1 MDKRQAILDAALTL
15 FAQRGYHGTTVP
27 SVADTAGVGAGTIYR
42 YFENKEALANTLYKE
57 WKRQLGESIL
67 EGFPFDA
74 SVREQFRTWYERQMA
89 FILEFP
95 EAAAYMNLHHH
106 ASYLDDESLALEELH
121 AGIGTQLVERGQ
133 TEFVLRKGEPMLL
146 LALVYGAIV
155 GLARASWEGRIEITE
170 EVLETAEQAC
180 WELVRA

>member
-1 MDKRQAILDAALTL
+1 VDKRQAILDAALTL

-42 YFENKEALANTLYKE
+42 HFDNKEALGNVLYQE
-57 WKRQLGESIL
+57 WKGRLGARIL

-74 SVREQFRTWYERQMA
+74 TVRVQFRTWYERQMD

-95 EAAAYMNLHHH
+95 DAAAYMNLHHH
-106 ASYLDDESLALEELH
+106 ASYLDDASLALEEAH
-121 AGIGTQLVERGQ
+121 AGMGTKLIERGQ
-133 TEFVLRKGEPMLL
+133 QEQVLREGPPMLL

-155 GLARASWEGRIEITE
+155 GLARASWEGRIQLTKP
-170 EVLETAEQAC
+170 VLESAEQAC
-180 WELVRA
+180 WELIRA

>member
-57 WKRQLGESIL
+57 WKTQLGEFIL

-74 SVREQFRTWYERQMA
+74 SVREQFRTWYDRQMG
-89 FILEFP
+89 FILEHP
-95 EAAAYMNLHHH
+95 DASAYMNLHHH
-106 ASYLDDESLALEELH
+106 ASYLDAENLALEEMH
-121 AGIGTQLVERGQ
+121 AGLGTQLVERGQ
-133 TEFVLRKGEPMLL
+133 AAFVLRKGEPMLL